1 MGALKDN
8 HIVKRS
14 DSQMVKIF
22 EGLFPGKTFLEIA
35 YNTPNEY
42 VQMYWNTF
50 KQQYPDAT
58 VNLNG
63 KIFEIIIYTL
73 LYREGIRPFYTQ
85 AKVAFVPNIDFDAI
99 LYNKNTPV
107 SLSLKT
113 SLRERYKQADLEAI
127 ALKYV
132 HRKSISYLLTLN
144 PDEANSVKEKI
155 NNGAVIGLDSVI
167 DCNTDEI
174 NLLVEN
180 LKKMNFIESET
191 IDVVSGFI
199 VK

>member
-14 DSQMVKIF
+14 GSQMVKVF